1 MAGWASGARRALRD
15 ESGGVTVLALFSL
28 LLTVLCLGF
37 AIDATNLY
45 RHQAMLRMTAD
56 AAAHAGASALARGA
70 TPEAAE
76 DAAMEMVALNMPQVA
91 EGSLLADRATDL
103 RALVVNPVDGTL
115 SKPDPDTPANA
126 MLVSLQQSETARN
139 PIPTLVL
146 GLFGFDSW
154 SAGTSS
160 VAMISTTRRCANA
173 AGLFAQGPII
183 IEKTGTGAQPSDGI
197 CVHSQQALSLPDGSD
212 EYGNDSRLSLPARS
226 ACSGGGCDSA
236 AEVNLIMPDIAAYVA
251 RLAEGF
257 ADAGF
262 SLRQKRA
269 FFAGRPISD
278 DLEPLS
284 EVGADV
290 RGLQTGDVVALSA
303 FRFRL
308 LRNVPPGLVYLVI
321 CGQPGAEVETGGK
334 EEILIGEWPESPV
347 LKNIALVTTCPI
359 RLAEHARIE
368 GSLIISKAAD
378 TGLNTAD
385 AGARIGDPD
394 GACDASRRSV
404 LMTTG
409 DLALPSSLTTSNIA
423 VVAGGNVILGLPGE
437 TSAPRARGI
446 SVHAGGEIRGTGA
459 QSFAPCRGAED
470 PVLPELRVI
479 SHTMPPVE
487 GWVTPVKPA
496 DDRDLPGTR
505 PEPLALQDGRS

>member
-1 MAGWASGARRALRD
+1 
-15 ESGGVTVLALFSL
+15 
-28 LLTVLCLGF
+28 LTVLCLGF

-56 AAAHAGASALARGA
+56 AAAHAGAAALARGA

-76 DAAMEMVALNMPQVA
+76 AAALDMVALNMPQAA
-91 EGSLLADRATDL
+91 EGSLLANRATDL

-160 VAMISTTRRCANA
+160 VATVASTRRCSNA
-173 AGLFAQGPII
+173 AGLFAQGSVI
-183 IEKTGTGAQPSDGI
+183 IESTGTGARPWDGI

-212 EYGNDSRLSLPARS
+212 EYAEKPRLSLPART
-226 ACSGGGCDSA
+226 ACSGAGCETA
-236 AEVNLIMPDIAAYVA
+236 AEVNLIMPDIAAYVE
-251 RLAEGF
+251 RMAEGF
-257 ADAGF
+257 ADSGF
-262 SLRQKRA
+262 SLREKRA
-269 FFAGRPISD
+269 FFAERPISS

-284 EVGADV
+284 EVGAEV
-290 RGLQTGDVVALSA
+290 RGLQTGDVVPVSA

-308 LRNVPPGLVYLVI
+308 LRNVPPGLVYLVM
-321 CGQPGAEVETGGK
+321 CGQPGAEIETGGK
-334 EEILIGEWPESPV
+334 EEIIIGEWPESPA

-368 GSLIISKAAD
+368 GSLIISTADD
-378 TGLNTAD
+378 TGLSAAD

-404 LMTTG
+404 LMTTV

-423 VVAGGNVILGLPGE
+423 VVAGGNVMLGLPGE
-437 TSAPRARGI
+437 TSAPKSRGI

-459 QSFAPCRGAED
+459 QSFAPCPGAED
-470 PVLPELRVI
+470 QVLPELRVI
-479 SHTMPPVE
+479 SHTMPPVQ

-505 PEPLALQDGRS
+505 PEPLAMQDGRS